1 MITLVDVFQLHKNSI
16 KDFGGSPGIRDVDS
30 LKSAVSRP
38 FQSFEDVELFPSVFE
53 KTAAIFES
61 LIKNHPFVDGN
72 KRTGFLAAYALLYR
86 NKFELVASQDKAYDF
101 VIQVSSTS
109 LSFDVIAIWFRK
121 NSMRL

>member
-1 MITLVDVFQLHKNSI
+1 VITLVDVFHLHKNSI
-16 KDFGGSPGIRDVDS
+16 KDFGGSPGIRNINS

-38 FQSFEDVELFPSVFE
+38 FQSFEDVELYPSVFE

-86 NKFELVASQDKAYDF
+86 NRFELVASKDKAYDF
-101 VIQVSSTS
+101 VIQVSSS
-109 LSFDVIAIWFRK
+109 SISFDVIAIWFRK

>member
-1 MITLVDVFQLHKNSI
+1 VITLVDVFQLHKNSI

-38 FQSFEDVELFPSVFE
+38 FQSFEDVELYPSVFE

-86 NKFELVASQDKAYDF
+86 NRFELVASKDKAYDF

-109 LSFDVIAIWFRK
+109 LSFDVISIWFRK

>member
-1 MITLVDVFQLHKNSI
+1 VITLVDVFNLHKNSI
-16 KDFGGSPGIRDVDS
+16 KDFGGSLGIRDVNS

-38 FQSFEDVELFPSVFE
+38 FQSFEDVELYPSVFE

-61 LIKNHPFVDGN
+61 LIRNHPFVDGN

-86 NKFELVASQDKAYDF
+86 NRFELVASKDKAYDF
-101 VIQVSSTS
+101 VIQVSSS
-109 LSFDVIAIWFRK
+109 RLSFDVIAIWFRK

>member
-1 MITLVDVFQLHKNSI
+1 MITIVDVFQLHKNSI

-38 FQSFEDVELFPSVFE
+38 FQSFEDVELYPSVFE

-86 NKFELVASQDKAYDF
+86 NKFELVASKDRAYDF

-109 LSFDVIAIWFRK
+109 LSFDVISIWFRK
-121 NSMRL
+121 NSRSF

>member
-1 MITLVDVFQLHKNSI
+1 MITLVDVFNLHKNSI
-16 KDFGGSPGIRDVDS
+16 KDFGGSPGIREVNS

-38 FQSFEDVELFPSVFE
+38 FQSFEDVELYPSVFE
-53 KTAAIFES
+53 KTAAFFES
-61 LIKNHPFVDGN
+61 FIRNHPFVDGN

-86 NKFELVASQDKAYDF
+86 NRFELVASKDKAYDF
-101 VIQVSSTS
+101 VIQVSSAS

>member
-16 KDFGGSPGIRDVDS
+16 KDFGGGPGIRDVDS

-38 FQSFEDVELFPSVFE
+38 FQSFEDVELYPSVFE
-53 KTAAIFES
+53 KTAAILES
-61 LIKNHPFVDGN
+61 LIRNHPFVDGN

-86 NKFELVASQDKAYDF
+86 NRFELVASKDKAYDF
-101 VIQVSSTS
+101 VIQVSSS
-109 LSFDVIAIWFRK
+109 SISFDVIAIWFRK

>member
-38 FQSFEDVELFPSVFE
+38 FQSFEDVELYPSVFE

-86 NKFELVASQDKAYDF
+86 NKFELVASKDKAYDF

>member
-38 FQSFEDVELFPSVFE
+38 FQSFEDVELYPSVFE

-86 NKFELVASQDKAYDF
+86 NKFELVAAKDKAYDF

-109 LSFDVIAIWFRK
+109 PSFDVVAIWFRK
-121 NSMRL
+121 NSLRL